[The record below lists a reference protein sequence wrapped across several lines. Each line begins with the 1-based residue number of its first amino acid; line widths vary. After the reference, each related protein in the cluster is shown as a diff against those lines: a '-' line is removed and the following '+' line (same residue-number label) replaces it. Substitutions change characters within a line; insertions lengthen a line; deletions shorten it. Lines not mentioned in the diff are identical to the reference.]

1 MKKYLT
7 IFVCLL
13 SALFLL
19 PAKNRIPLCLK
30 RVSILILS

>member
-13 SALFLL
+13 SALFF
-19 PAKNRIPLCLK
+19 AKNRIPLCLK